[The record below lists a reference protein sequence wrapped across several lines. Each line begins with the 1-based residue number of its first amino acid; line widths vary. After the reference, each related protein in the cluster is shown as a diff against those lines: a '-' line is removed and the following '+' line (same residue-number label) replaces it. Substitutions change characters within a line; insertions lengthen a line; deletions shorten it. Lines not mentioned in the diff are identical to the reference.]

1 MKVDVSKVVVR
12 ERLRTLDRDTISHLE
27 ESISVNGL
35 LQPIIISEENV
46 LLDGNH
52 RLQACINL
60 GYTEIDCIIKGIEE
74 LTAQLIEIDTNLVR
88 KELSVIDVGIHIS
101 KREQILELLGKKY
114 KRGDNQHSRVCH
126 SGTTSNTPNTPKS
139 TQELSSEMGISRRD
153 YYRKKS
159 IVSNLSNQVVGRLI
173 ETQWANSVVALQT
186 LSREDVE
193 IQELTT
199 NRLINQYNGK
209 ELSNLDKVMRQ
220 TINEIKQEID
230 KENLLHTLEQYK
242 SIELDDRIQLF
253 NDDFMKV
260 DIPDSSLDMIFTD
273 APYGEEYLYLYENL
287 GLFARNKLKDG
298 CFCLTYCSVQILPQV
313 LYLMGKS
320 LSYYHTICISYRTD
334 SRARVGNI
342 SNLWKPLVM
351 FYKGNKPTPNRFDD
365 KLTSPLNIDK
375 SLHRWAQPTF
385 EPDYLIPKLTSI
397 NNVVCDVM
405 MGTGTTG
412 VSCVNQGRR
421 FIGIEIDRKTF
432 DIAQNT
438 IKETFSKLKN

>member
-12 ERLRTLDRDTISHLE
+12 DRLRSLDKDTIRHLE
-27 ESISVNGL
+27 DSISVNGL
-35 LQPIIISEENV
+35 LQPIIISEDMV

-52 RLQACINL
+52 RLQACKNL
-60 GYTEIDCIIKGIEE
+60 GYTEIECIIKGIEE

-101 KREQILELLGKKY
+101 KREQILEILGKKL
-114 KRGDNQHSRVCH
+114 KRGDNQYSTRLCH
-126 SGTTSNTPNTPKS
+126 SGTTSSGTPKS
-139 TQELSSEMGISRRD
+139 TQQLSKEMGVSRRD

-159 IVSNLSNQVVGRLI
+159 IVSNLSSQVVDRLI
-173 ETQWANSVVALQT
+173 KTQWANSVVALQS

-199 NRLINQYNGK
+199 DRLINQYNGK
-209 ELSNLDKVMRQ
+209 PISNLDKVMRQ
-220 TINEIKQEID
+220 TISEVKSTIAKD
-230 KENLLHTLEQYK
+230 NLLYTLEQYS
-242 SIELDDRIQLF
+242 SIELDDRVQLF

-260 DIPDSSLDMIFTD
+260 DIPDSSIDLIFTD
-273 APYGEEYLYLYENL
+273 APYGQEYLYLYENL
-287 GLFARNKLKDG
+287 GIFAKDKLKDG
-298 CFCLTYCSVQILPQV
+298 CFCLSYCSVQILPQV

-320 LSYYHTICISYRTD
+320 LSYYHTICISYRPD

-351 FYKGNKPTPNRFDD
+351 FYKGDKPTHNRFDD
-365 KLTSPLNIDK
+365 KLTSPDVVDK
-375 SLHRWAQPTF
+375 KLHRWQQPTF
-385 EPDYLIPKLTSI
+385 EGDYLIPKLTSI
-397 NNVVCDVM
+397 NDVVCDVM
-405 MGTGTTG
+405 MGTGTSG
-412 VSCVNQGRR
+412 VSCINQGRR

-432 DIAQNT
+432 DIAENT